1 MRKVILSVIV
11 LAAMIGIIEAA
22 PFQTMGLLRTPDAY
36 VIPHKAA
43 HVVLAGYYRHVERP
57 GYVDPDKNGVNLY
70 GMLGVGLFDRI
81 QLDFFGGDYVYFFN
95 AKVKVFEETPKIP
108 QIAIGMDN
116 ILSPI
121 NRRRAQDYRPYW
133 DPEIGDN
140 GAPSAEYDPH
150 DLGWIDHPDKTDYE
164 YYSPY
169 FVASKQV
176 VLGGVDWMF
185 NLGIGAN
192 RYTGQVP
199 RSRWFSGAFASIEVS
214 PWDNFAV
221 QGEYDGKDFNAGLK
235 YTIKNFSVR
244 LGAEAVEDLAKG
256 SEGNGYENNLRIAL
270 GLSYMFDRFSE
281 KGATTRPDLSLY
293 ASAKDMEPQIGADD
307 EVIVATDQPGEVAIV
322 TPGSKLPVPGIV
334 EASAYKELSP
344 EVKDLLAELRLLREE
359 RQKAQ
364 KALED
369 LRIWLQELK
378 EANE

>member
-43 HVVLAGYYRHVERP
+43 HVVLAGYYRHVESP